1 MVYAMHC
8 VCTWSTPGSYMTTFL
23 CFTRGLLYKKHRENC
38 ACISVALKAHSVTH
52 THTHTHTHTR
62 THTHTL
68 THTHAHTHAHAH
80 AQQRCWACSRA
91 HSNKAIISFYI
102 HWRPSFHDVHHFI
115 LHPLTFFTSQFCFLR
130 VYTGQGEI
138 ANSLLRGWKR
148 TESYEIKRKQKRQLQ
163 AWRNC
168 SLKEKE
174 QSRGGSQVDG
184 KKKGSKRSRL
194 DAKRR

>member
-38 ACISVALKAHSVTH
+38 ACISVALKAHSV
-52 THTHTHTHTR
+52 
-62 THTHTL
+62 
-68 THTHAHTHAHAH
+68 AHTHAHAH